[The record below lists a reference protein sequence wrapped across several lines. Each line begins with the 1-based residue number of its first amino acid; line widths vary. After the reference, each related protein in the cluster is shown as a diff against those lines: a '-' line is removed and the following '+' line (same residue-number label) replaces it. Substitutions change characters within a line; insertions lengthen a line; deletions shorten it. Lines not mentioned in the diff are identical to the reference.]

1 MGKSKQVCRALDD
14 QLEHIA
20 IYMCPKDRKLKTF
33 RDIAEEEI
41 LQQINTRYNHQRNA
55 QFICKE
61 VVHIL
66 KNKYAAKG

>member
-1 MGKSKQVCRALDD
+1 
-14 QLEHIA
+14 
-20 IYMCPKDRKLKTF
+20 
-33 RDIAEEEI
+33 
-41 LQQINTRYNHQRNA
+41 LQQINTRYNHQRNV